1 MSVKPALN
9 PFPEGL
15 PEDLPAAA
23 TAAQLA
29 AIETELSEAS
39 GATGSGPKLVHDG
52 PELAR
57 LSRDCFD
64 YSPVLQPLL
73 SGRLAQLVVKASRL
87 EEVLAVAKA
96 CSRQGVPLTLRGSGT
111 GNYGQCVPLAGGVV
125 LDLSGLNR
133 MRQLEASSGIV
144 TAEAGCLLA
153 DLDRQLSVSGRSLR
167 LAPSTWRS
175 ATVAGFIAGG
185 SGGIGSLRWGFLRD
199 PGNLIG
205 LELVTLEA
213 EPRLLQLDGRA
224 SRPINHA
231 YGTNGI
237 ITAVRLPTAA
247 AVNWQQLV
255 VEFSHWERAL
265 EAARMLPG
273 TALLLHS
280 LCLLEEAVARQMPA
294 IGGQGAGG
302 CPAARGH
309 RLLLLAAPDTL
320 EILPHLLADLGGT
333 LIWQAPEQGQRGL
346 PLRELCWNHTTLHA
360 RAHDPGWTYLQML
373 LPQPEAPFLS
383 ALKQRWGED
392 LLWHLEGVRQQGSQ
406 RLAALPL
413 VRWRGAESLAELIA
427 EVHQNGGLLFN
438 PHVFNVED
446 GGLGVVDADQVS
458 AKHCYDPA
466 GLLNPGK
473 LRGWAE
479 RKR

>member
-1 MSVKPALN
+1 VSVKPALN

-213 EPRLLQLDGRA
+213 EPACSSSMEEQAGR
-224 SRPINHA
+224 STMP
-231 YGTNGI
+231 TE
-237 ITAVRLPTAA
+237 PTASSRRSA
-247 AVNWQQLV
+247 
-255 VEFSHWERAL
+255 
-265 EAARMLPG
+265 
-273 TALLLHS
+273 
-280 LCLLEEAVARQMPA
+280 
-294 IGGQGAGG
+294 
-302 CPAARGH
+302 CP
-309 RLLLLAAPDTL
+309 P
-320 EILPHLLADLGGT
+320 P
-333 LIWQAPEQGQRGL
+333 P
-346 PLRELCWNHTTLHA
+346 P
-360 RAHDPGWTYLQML
+360 
-373 LPQPEAPFLS
+373 
-383 ALKQRWGED
+383 
-392 LLWHLEGVRQQGSQ
+392 
-406 RLAALPL
+406 
-413 VRWRGAESLAELIA
+413 
-427 EVHQNGGLLFN
+427 
-438 PHVFNVED
+438 
-446 GGLGVVDADQVS
+446 
-458 AKHCYDPA
+458 
-466 GLLNPGK
+466 
-473 LRGWAE
+473 
-479 RKR
+479 